1 MLESNDMEY
10 IYSSFISYLKGMRN
24 LSDNTIKNYSIDIT
38 HFEDY
43 VQSGN
48 YSLETF
54 SVHDARTYVSKLSE
68 EYDESSVRRK
78 ITTLRRFFSFL
89 ERKEIVKTNPF
100 MTISLRKIEKKL
112 PSVLTR
118 EEVDALLSYREEGFI
133 PLRNHILFLFLYT
146 TGARISEALSV
157 DVGDI
162 EWAERRIR
170 IEGKGRKERFLFLTK
185 KTAGELETYIRER
198 NKYLIAKGKEGENA
212 LFIGSR
218 GSRLPLS
225 SAHIIFDEYK
235 GKVGITKDFSPH
247 TLRHS
252 FATHMLDRGADIRF
266 VQELL
271 GHESIS
277 TTQIYT
283 HISLEKLKKVY
294 EDNHPHAHEEEK

>member
-48 YSLETF
+48 YFLEMF

-68 EYDESSVRRK
+68 KYDESSVRRK

>member
-48 YSLETF
+48 YSLEMF

-68 EYDESSVRRK
+68 KYDESSVRRK

-185 KTAGELETYIRER
+185 KTADELETYIRER

-225 SAHIIFDEYK
+225 SAII
-235 GKVGITKDFSPH
+235 
-247 TLRHS
+247 
-252 FATHMLDRGADIRF
+252 
-266 VQELL
+266 
-271 GHESIS
+271 
-277 TTQIYT
+277 
-283 HISLEKLKKVY
+283 
-294 EDNHPHAHEEEK
+294 

>member
-1 MLESNDMEY
+1 MEY

-43 VQSGN
+43 VQSGS
-48 YSLETF
+48 YSLEMF

-225 SAHIIFDEYK
+225 SVHIIFDEYK